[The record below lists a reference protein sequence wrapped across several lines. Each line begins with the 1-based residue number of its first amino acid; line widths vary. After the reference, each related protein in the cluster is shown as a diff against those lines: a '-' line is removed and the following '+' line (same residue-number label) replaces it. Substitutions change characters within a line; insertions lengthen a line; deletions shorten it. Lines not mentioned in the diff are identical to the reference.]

1 MRAVCRCCPKRVQA
15 QAILAD
21 DWRLARLI
29 DRLPN
34 RVRSTVRFLRRPSV
48 RWLRFPMGLLLAFG
62 GILGFLPIFGFWM
75 LPIGLALLAEDIPP
89 LRSGRSRILDWIEH
103 RRPNW
108 LADGPGPQ

>member
-1 MRAVCRCCPKRVQA
+1 MSKYCCVANQVRVQSMR
-15 QAILAD
+15 AD
-21 DWRLARLI
+21 DWRLDRLI

-34 RVRSTVRFLRRPSV
+34 RVRTTVRFLRQPSA

-108 LADGPGPQ
+108 LADGSRPQ

>member
-1 MRAVCRCCPKRVQA
+1 MSKYCCVATQVRAQSMR
-15 QAILAD
+15 AD
-21 DWRLARLI
+21 DWRLDRLV

-34 RVRSTVRFLRRPSV
+34 RIRTAVRFLRQPSA
-48 RWLRFPMGLLLAFG
+48 RWLRIPMGVLLTIG
-62 GILGFLPIFGFWM
+62 GFLGFLPILGFWM